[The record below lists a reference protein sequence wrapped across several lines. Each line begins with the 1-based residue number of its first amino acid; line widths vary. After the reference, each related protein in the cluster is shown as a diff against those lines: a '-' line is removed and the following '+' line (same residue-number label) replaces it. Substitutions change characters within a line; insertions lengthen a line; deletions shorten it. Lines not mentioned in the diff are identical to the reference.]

1 MRVKSVSH
9 RGCKFCNCISNI
21 VIMENVLISP
31 LKSIED
37 TLNSISEFFTVGP
50 TRYGGRG
57 CFARSPIPKGTQI
70 HYCSTHVG
78 SSIAKPFR
86 KEVCTYCFNYNN
98 GDPMKIKLTKALKG
112 KKEITSLHFCSEEC
126 LDKFVDQDAQ
136 EILLTNLSLVEQNY
150 LLGLKKPE
158 IDALEPVGNLDEQI
172 DREWERVEQW
182 SRQIDS
188 MRVSKRINFLPRIDE
203 SEYLEIKYIVNVL
216 FNKFKIKDG
225 KAQLL
230 SLEMFLFGLLQSTE
244 REKYHKYPYLLFSYI
259 NIFKFIK
266 LTCTAELQ
274 QFITTD
280 TIRSL
285 IGKNLSNAFG
295 IWSNTTSKNE
305 DKEFL
310 GFSVYPSA
318 SFFNHSCD
326 PNIIKIRIR
335 NDMRFE
341 TLRDI
346 AAGEELCIN
355 YGNFQNEEVEKRQLE
370 LQEWFF
376 NCGCT
381 KCQFEM
387 AK

>member
-1 MRVKSVSH
+1 
-9 RGCKFCNCISNI
+9 
-21 VIMENVLISP
+21 MEEIPTDQPHTLTSP
-31 LKSIED
+31 SIEEK
-37 TLNSISEFFTVGP
+37 LNSISSYFTVGP
-50 TRYGGRG
+50 TEYGGRG
-57 CFARSPIPKGTQI
+57 CFARSAIPKGTQI
-70 HYCSTHVG
+70 HYCTSPVG

-86 KEVCTYCFNYNN
+86 KEVCTYCFNYYN
-98 GDPMKIKLTKALKG
+98 GDSMKTKLTKAITG
-112 KKEITSLHFCSEEC
+112 KKESSPLYFCSKEC
-126 LDKFVDQDAQ
+126 LDSFVDQDIDD
-136 EILLTNLSLVEQNY
+136 ILLTNLLLVEQNY
-150 LLGLKKPE
+150 STGLKKPE
-158 IDALEPVGNLDEQI
+158 VDALEPVGNLDKQI
-172 DREWERVEQW
+172 DREWERVDQW
-182 SRQIDS
+182 AARMDS
-188 MRVSKRINFLPRIDE
+188 TRGSKRINFLPRIDE

-216 FNKFKIKDG
+216 FNKFKLMRQHDNENDQG
-225 KAQLL
+225 V
-230 SLEMFLFGLLQSTE
+230 SLGMEMFLFDLLQSTE
-244 REKYHKYPYLLFSYI
+244 REKYHKYPYLLFSYM

-280 TIRSL
+280 SIRDL

-295 IWSNTTSKNE
+295 IWSNTTSKDE

-318 SFFNHSCD
+318 SFFNHSCA

-346 AAGEELCIN
+346 APGEELCIN
-355 YGNFQNEEVEKRQLE
+355 YGNFQNENVDKRQLE

-381 KCQFEM
+381 KCQMELDSYV
-387 AK
+387 KS